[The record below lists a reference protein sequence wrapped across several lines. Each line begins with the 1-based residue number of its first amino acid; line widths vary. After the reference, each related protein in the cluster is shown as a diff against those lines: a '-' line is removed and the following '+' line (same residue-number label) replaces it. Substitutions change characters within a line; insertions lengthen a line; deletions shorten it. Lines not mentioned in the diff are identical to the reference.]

1 MANLEAPRR
10 GTSTAPGTYVL
21 GPGTL
26 TAAAIAVCL
35 AQIALAIPA
44 VLNGLFQQDLGP
56 TSSQLTWIS
65 DAFLVPVC
73 LLELTFGV
81 LGDLFG
87 RKRLL
92 VGGALVLALGEAVA
106 VLTPGAGT
114 STGTRVLVLWTG
126 QIIAGIGAAALFPTS
141 LAMVAAG
148 THTTHNRARSV
159 TIWAAALSVGGTVS
173 SVLAGLVAK
182 LHFGTDPDAGWRWAF
197 IVVLILAL
205 ASAVVSLTV
214 AKDSSAPAGRSLDWP
229 GQVTIAIALFAL
241 LYAVIQAPTSG
252 WGSGQVIAGF
262 VVAAVF
268 LAGFLAAE
276 RRSAAP
282 LLRLD
287 LFANRAFAV
296 TAIVTVLG
304 MFAFLGTAYATSIR
318 LSAIEGFTPLKT
330 SIAFVFLNGMAV
342 VQVMVTSRLLERYNP
357 KWPLGSGCIL
367 MGAGALWLA
376 AVPATNL
383 SLAPVIV
390 PFILVGAGFA
400 LAVTSVTA
408 VAVNTVPN
416 HLAGMASG
424 STNMLR
430 DFGFTLGPAIVGAIA
445 LSQAAARIASNLSG
459 SAALRGALA
468 AFNAAPA
475 HVPAAQRPAVGA
487 AVHAVASG
495 PLGANAVPATVPG
508 PGGKPV
514 PFNPLK
520 DVAFHALSHAYS
532 IGYLICGIAALVA
545 ALLALV
551 VVRGGA
557 HETLLDPQTLA
568 GE

>member
-1 MANLEAPRR
+1 
-10 GTSTAPGTYVL
+10 
-21 GPGTL
+21 
-26 TAAAIAVCL
+26 
-35 AQIALAIPA
+35 
-44 VLNGLFQQDLGP
+44 
-56 TSSQLTWIS
+56 
-65 DAFLVPVC
+65 
-73 LLELTFGV
+73 
-81 LGDLFG
+81 
-87 RKRLL
+87 
-92 VGGALVLALGEAVA
+92 VGGA
-106 VLTPGAGT
+106 
-114 STGTRVLVLWTG
+114 
-126 QIIAGIGAAALFPTS
+126 
-141 LAMVAAG
+141 
-148 THTTHNRARSV
+148 
-159 TIWAAALSVGGTVS
+159 VS

-252 WGSGQVIAGF
+252 WGSGQVVAGF

-268 LAGFLAAE
+268 LAVFLAAE
-276 RRSAAP
+276 RRAAAP

-390 PFILVGAGFA
+390 PFIVVGAGFA
-400 LAVTSVTA
+400 LAVTSLTA

-430 DFGFTLGPAIVGAIA
+430 DFGFTLGPAIVGAVA

-459 SAALRGALA
+459 SAALRGAMA
-468 AFNAAPA
+468 AFSTAPA
-475 HVPAAQRPAVGA
+475 HVPPAQRPAAEA

-545 ALLALV
+545 GLLALV
-551 VVRGGA
+551 VVRGRA

>member
-10 GTSTAPGTYVL
+10 GTDTVSGTYVL
-21 GPGTL
+21 DPGTL
-26 TAAAIAVCL
+26 TAAAVAVCL
-35 AQIALAIPA
+35 AQVALAIPA

-56 TSSQLTWIS
+56 SSSQLTWIS

-92 VGGALVLALGEAVA
+92 VGGALVLAAGEAVA
-106 VLTPGAGT
+106 VLTPGAGS
-114 STGTRVLVLWTG
+114 STGSRVLVLWIG

-148 THTTHNRARSV
+148 THTGHHRARSISV
-159 TIWAAALSVGGTVS
+159 WAAALSVGGTVS
-173 SVLAGLVAK
+173 SVLGGLMARV
-182 LHFGTDPDAGWRWAF
+182 HFGSDPQAGWRWAF
-197 IVVLILAL
+197 IVVLILAVISAGISL
-205 ASAVVSLTV
+205 AL
-214 AKDSSAPAGRSLDWP
+214 AKNSSAPAGRSLDWP
-229 GQVTIAIALFAL
+229 GQVTIAVALFAL
-241 LYAVIQAPTSG
+241 LFAVIQGPTSG
-252 WGSGQVIAGF
+252 WGSGQVLAGF
-262 VVAAVF
+262 IVAAVF
-268 LAGFLAAE
+268 LAGFITAE

-296 TAIVTVLG
+296 AAIVTVLS
-304 MFAFLGTAYATSIR
+304 MFAFLGVAYATSIR
-318 LSAIEGFTPLKT
+318 LSAIQGFTPLKT
-330 SIAFVFLNGMAV
+330 SIAFLFLNGIAL
-342 VQVMVTSRLLERYNP
+342 VQVTFTSRLLERYNP
-357 KWPLGSGCIL
+357 KWPLSAGCLLI
-367 MGAGALWLA
+367 GAGALWLA

-390 PFILVGAGFA
+390 PFILTGAGFA
-400 LAVTSVTA
+400 LAVSSVTA

-430 DFGFTLGPAIVGAIA
+430 DFGFTLGPAVVGAVA
-445 LSQAAARIASNLSG
+445 LSQAAAGIAARLAD
-459 SAALRGALA
+459 SAGLRGALA

-475 HVPAAQRPAVGA
+475 HSPAAQRPAVEA

-495 PLGANAVPATVPG
+495 PLGANAVPATVPL
-508 PGGKPV
+508 PGGKAA

-545 ALLALV
+545 TLLTLLA
-551 VVRGGA
+551 A
-557 HETLLDPQTLA
+557 DSQTTRRWP
-568 GE
+568 